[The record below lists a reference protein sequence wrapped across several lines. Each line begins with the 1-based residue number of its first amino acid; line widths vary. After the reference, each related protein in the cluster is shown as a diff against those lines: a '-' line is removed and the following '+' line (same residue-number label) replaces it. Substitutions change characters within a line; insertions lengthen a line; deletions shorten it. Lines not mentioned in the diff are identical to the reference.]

1 MGIFDKLFGNS
12 DIKKRPWVQY
22 YTKEE
27 KKLKITDK
35 TIFEFLKESIP
46 KEYYNYAC
54 EYFIQ
59 LGIFMQGIEKKD
71 CMPEIELDWR

>member
-35 TIFEFLKESIP
+35 TITGLAIKSATTGKRVFVWKKE
-46 KEYYNYAC
+46 
-54 EYFIQ
+54 
-59 LGIFMQGIEKKD
+59 EK
-71 CMPEIELDWR
+71 

>member
-46 KEYYNYAC
+46 KEYYNYLWTV
-54 EYFIQ
+54 F
-59 LGIFMQGIEKKD
+59 
-71 CMPEIELDWR
+71 